1 MNTEIFKQLDF
12 LRDECLANFRERS
25 NTFTEESVESMY
37 NNTKDIITDLLEARH
52 SNPLSIDII
61 KTHMS
66 QIDFI
71 EWQQIEVWLFQL
83 TDMDDSFVYAYNHLA
98 QRFNKEN
105 GCAMYKLK
113 EISTNELRMLLENK
127 TPDSTKRLQR
137 LDKKMNRNN
146 INASISFVDLDRI
159 YAILSRYFPDD
170 QKKELYDLLEHG
182 HKPNRKLFF
191 NASGNRLTDFFKE
204 LIEHDFIIGINKI
217 ILEEWIVENFTF
229 LKRETESDFNIDT
242 VRKNISRKVTPCVS
256 PIIKITDGVI
266 EAVHTPKRRKD
277 NNR

>member
-1 MNTEIFKQLDF
+1 MNTEILKQLEF
-12 LRDECLANFRERS
+12 LRDECLANFKERS
-25 NTFTEESVESMY
+25 TSFTIESVESMY
-37 NNTKDIITDLLEARH
+37 KYIEEIITKLMSLRH
-52 SNPLSIDII
+52 SQKSSIEVINKSRLDVCP
-61 KTHMS
+61 
-66 QIDFI
+66 I

-113 EISTNELRMLLENK
+113 EISKNELRMLLENK
-127 TPDSTKRLQR
+127 TPDSTNRLQK
-137 LDKKMNRNN
+137 LDKKTSRHNK
-146 INASISFVDLDRI
+146 NASISFIDLDRI
-159 YAILSRYFPDD
+159 YAIISRYFPDD
-170 QKKELYDLLEHG
+170 HKKELCDLLEHG

-204 LIEHDFIIGINKI
+204 LIEHDFIIGINKN

-229 LKRETESDFNIDT
+229 LKRGTESDFNIDT

-256 PIIKITDGVI
+256 PIIKITAGVI
-266 EAVHTPKRRKD
+266 EEVHIPIRRKD